1 MQRCLGRPAAAVLL
15 ALSVLAAA
23 VLPSRAGVLPITPV
37 VQQTQVWCWVAVG
50 EMIFRYLGI
59 PNVNPAGVYQ
69 CGIIGA
75 LAADQYGMSHP
86 CTFDCTQCVVPAGT
100 EAWVRAMLERYPVVV
115 QSIGLR
121 APSLASQHEPTAL
134 SADMLAAEIDGGYPV
149 VAGISPFGS
158 TGGVSAH
165 VALIVGYE
173 RDAGGG
179 LVLKVNDPYPFD
191 MMGANPYVAA
201 GGREDGFGAG
211 SYWIGYDDFVTHLQW
226 AESFRIRRGQGG

>member
-1 MQRCLGRPAAAVLL
+1 MQRCIARPTVAVLL
-15 ALSVLAAA
+15 VLSLLAA
-23 VLPSRAGVLPITPV
+23 LPSRAGVLPIAPV

-86 CTFDCTQCVVPAGT
+86 CTFDCTQCVVTAGT
-100 EAWVRAMLERYPVVV
+100 EVWVRAMLERYPVVV
-115 QSIGLR
+115 QTLGLR
-121 APSLASQHEPTAL
+121 APALASQHEPTAL
-134 SADMLAAEIDGGYPV
+134 QADMLAAEIDGGYPV
-149 VAGISPFGS
+149 VAGISPYGS
-158 TGGVSAH
+158 SGGVSAH

-191 MMGANPYVAA
+191 MMGANPYVTA
-201 GGREDGFGAG
+201 GGRRDEFGAG
-211 SYWIGYDDFVTHLQW
+211 SYWIGYETFVTRLQW
-226 AESFRIRRGQGG
+226 AESFRIRPRRGG